1 MDGSGKGT
9 KTIDLAPCPN
19 LDLGLGQDLW
29 PTRSLCNRHQSAG
42 QSAKEKASRLRCP
55 EPTAQMSKSLLPPSQ
70 WGPEHGGPLPLPL
83 GSCPV
88 PGWISSA
95 LDGQSGF
102 SPTLCLA
109 VLEELVGSPP
119 LCPVLRLSF
128 HT

>member
-1 MDGSGKGT
+1 MVA
-9 KTIDLAPCPN
+9 L
-19 LDLGLGQDLW
+19 
-29 PTRSLCNRHQSAG
+29 SLS
-42 QSAKEKASRLRCP
+42 
-55 EPTAQMSKSLLPPSQ
+55 
-70 WGPEHGGPLPLPL
+70 PL
-83 GSCPV
+83 V

-128 HT
+128 HTCLLLWGGALFQKPWPLRQAEAYRPVQRAQNKG